1 MHAGLICRP
10 VRIVVLASICALGI
24 YACGGGTG
32 KSGGSGTTAGDS
44 LALELAKCMRAHG
57 VPNFPD
63 PGAPAGNSVDT
74 SSPAAQSAGATC
86 DRLEP
91 NNPQPSRKP
100 SEARIRAAFAAARCV
115 RSHGVS
121 GFPDPTLTPPSV
133 ADVIDDAGV
142 FFVLP
147 SGVAMD
153 SPAVKRAT
161 HACSL
166 GPP

>member
-1 MHAGLICRP
+1 MRTVIPAIG
-10 VRIVVLASICALGI
+10 CALLI
-24 YACGGGTG
+24 AACGG
-32 KSGGSGTTAGDS
+32 SGVSNGASTSAGNS
-44 LALELAKCMRAHG
+44 LALEFAKCMRAHG

-63 PGAPAGNSVDT
+63 PGAPTGNSVDT
-74 SSPAAQSAGATC
+74 SSPAVQSAEATC

-100 SEARIRAAFAAARCV
+100 SEARIRAAFAVARCV

-121 GFPDPTLTPPSV
+121 GFPDPTLTPPSG

-161 HACSL
+161 HACGL